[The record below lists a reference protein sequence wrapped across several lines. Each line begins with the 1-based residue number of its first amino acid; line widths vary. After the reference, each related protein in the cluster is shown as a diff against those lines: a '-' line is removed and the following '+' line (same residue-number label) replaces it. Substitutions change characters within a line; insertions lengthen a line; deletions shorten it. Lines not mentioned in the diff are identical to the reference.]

1 LRDPYHH
8 LAGVYDEIV
17 VDPCHS
23 AWADYL
29 DRVWAGAGVVHVLDL
44 CCGTGLMTAE
54 LASRGYG
61 VVGLDA
67 SPAMLARARTLL
79 GSSAP
84 LVEAVLPD
92 LPLTGPFDAVVS
104 TLDGL
109 NYLPLPPF
117 RQTLAAVAAVLRP
130 GGWLV
135 FDVHADPVLGFLEEH
150 ATITGEEQGV
160 AYSLVTDVDLPTRT
174 CRSTLTASGPGIDFA
189 ETHVQYVHA
198 AGDIAAALDD
208 AGLELVAVRDEY
220 SDRPVT
226 DTTLR
231 ATWIARRPA
240 P

>member
-1 LRDPYHH
+1 MRDPYHH

-29 DRVWAGAGVVHVLDL
+29 EQVWAGTGVGRVLDL

-54 LASRGYG
+54 LASRGHE

-67 SPAMLARARTLL
+67 SPAMLDRARTLL
-79 GSSAP
+79 GPDIP

-109 NYLPLPPF
+109 NYLPLAGF
-117 RQTLAAVAAVLRP
+117 RATVAAATGMLRP
-130 GGWLV
+130 DGWLV
-135 FDVHADPVLGFLEEH
+135 FDVHAEPVLAFLDEH
-150 ATITGEEQGV
+150 PLISGTERGV
-160 AYSLVTDVDLPTRT
+160 AYTLTSDVDPSLRSV
-174 CRSTLTASGPGIDFA
+174 RSTLTATGPGVDFT

-198 AGDIAAALDD
+198 ARDVAAALAD
-208 AGLELVAVRDEY
+208 AGLTLIAVTDEY
-220 SDRPVT
+220 TDTPVT

-231 ATWIARRPA
+231 ATWIARRAA